1 MLSTL
6 KESISVS
13 GQMICLSHPWHDPVP
28 FRRVWCLF
36 EMYTAIK
43 LGANIIMVSVPV
55 AFRTKILTHNT
66 FRVPSAHKHFPP
78 EDAEGFYS
86 KLHEIAETTVLVPTI
101 DARQAQATVESD
113 RVRIF
118 KEITD
123 SIGMEAFNSQLQEYL
138 ERGLRGVATEALLQ
152 KGGVES
158 LPAGGSK
165 VTMGMLRGDLEQL
178 KQLQQDTQQQV
189 QAVATQQQ
197 VQAVATQQQVR
208 T

>member
-1 MLSTL
+1 
-6 KESISVS
+6 
-13 GQMICLSHPWHDPVP
+13 
-28 FRRVWCLF
+28 
-36 EMYTAIK
+36 
-43 LGANIIMVSVPV
+43 
-55 AFRTKILTHNT
+55 
-66 FRVPSAHKHFPP
+66 
-78 EDAEGFYS
+78 
-86 KLHEIAETTVLVPTI
+86 VLVPTI

-165 VTMGMLRGDLEQL
+165 VTMGILRGDLEQL

-197 VQAVATQQQVR
+197 DTKQEVQETKRELTVLTALQEDTKQEIQQRMSTIERKLDVLLGLLAGGVAATPAAAPAAAGATEDSNTQ
-208 T
+208 

>member
-13 GQMICLSHPWHDPVP
+13 GQMICLLHLWEDPVP

-36 EMYTAIK
+36 EMYTAIE

-55 AFRTKILTHNT
+55 ALRTQVLMHTHNA
-66 FRVPSAHKHFPP
+66 FHVPSAHKHFPP

-158 LPAGGSK
+158 LPAGVSK
-165 VTMGMLRGDLEQL
+165 ATMGMLRGDLE
-178 KQLQQDTQQQV
+178 
-189 QAVATQQQ
+189 
-197 VQAVATQQQVR
+197 
-208 T
+208 